1 MRFRKLATARGNRM
15 PILDPDSLSKGRS
28 TLVTRHLHDFE
39 VSAIGIDRAQRV
51 IIPTKFIDGLWSE
64 GHPTLVSPTEKAL
77 MQPALVE
84 RHRTYLSV
92 LVW

>member
-1 MRFRKLATARGNRM
+1 M
-15 PILDPDSLSKGRS
+15 PVLNPRYLPKGRS

-39 VSAIGIDRAQRV
+39 VSAIGIDRAQKV
-51 IIPTKFIDGLWSE
+51 IIPTKFIDGLRSE

-84 RHRTYLSV
+84 RHRTSLSV
-92 LVW
+92 VVWEHLYWFIKLKK